1 MMSVKVKMVILWE
14 KIRYSLRCGPPLRH
28 IPRKV
33 PWNFQISPQNFQ
45 KVRQNF
51 REVPRNP
58 WPVWGIL
65 PAWPPC
71 CPGAAAWP
79 AATAVGPAA
88 LAAPWGGN
96 VGIPKIHPGVKI
108 RRNSVQIYAFFT
120 EKTCKVCRFQPFA
133 VPLSFDL
140 PCHSVRW
147 PTMVGQPLAWQ
158 GRYRTHFVFFRERC
172 LSLPTL
178 TFHFPIV

>member
-1 MMSVKVKMVILWE
+1 MGRPCDTFQEKCRGIFRFLRRIFKKCGRIFGKCRGILG
-14 KIRYSLRCGPPLRH
+14 RCG
-28 IPRKV
+28 
-33 PWNFQISPQNFQ
+33 
-45 KVRQNF
+45 
-51 REVPRNP
+51 
-58 WPVWGIL
+58 GIL

-88 LAAPWGGN
+88 LAVPWGGN

>member
-1 MMSVKVKMVILWE
+1 MWAVPAAHLLKSAAEFSDFSAEFSKSAAE
-14 KIRYSLRCGPPLRH
+14 FSGSAAESLAGVGNFAGLAALLPRCGGLAGRH
-28 IPRKV
+28 CRWPCRAGGTV
-33 PWNFQISPQNFQ
+33 G
-45 KVRQNF
+45 
-51 REVPRNP
+51 RECRHTENP
-58 WPVWGIL
+58 SWGEN
-65 PAWPPC
+65 PAEQRANLC
-71 CPGAAAWP
+71 
-79 AATAVGPAA
+79 
-88 LAAPWGGN
+88 
-96 VGIPKIHPGVKI
+96 
-108 RRNSVQIYAFFT
+108 FFT

>member
-1 MMSVKVKMVILWE
+1 MVISASKMLDVLCDVGRPCGTLPE
-14 KIRYSLRCGPPLRH
+14 KCRGIFGFLRRIFKKCGRIFGKCRGILGRCGEFCRLGR
-28 IPRKV
+28 
-33 PWNFQISPQNFQ
+33 
-45 KVRQNF
+45 
-51 REVPRNP
+51 
-58 WPVWGIL
+58 L
-65 PAWPPC
+65 AA
-71 CPGAAAWP
+71 PGAAAWP

-88 LAAPWGGN
+88 LAAQWGGN
-96 VGIPKIHPGVKI
+96 VGIPKTHPGVKI
-108 RRNSVQIYAFFT
+108 RRNSVQNYAFFT